1 MKVRWT
7 SESLRLRITPSE
19 LATLAH
25 GEPVTAELTFPDGGG
40 WLIRLAPG
48 GQRLEATA
56 SSRGVIVRMPPDDL
70 KRLEA
75 PDTEGVYAH
84 QPGSRLMVEKD
95 FPCAHP
101 HSAEAKEPET
111 ERFAPTP
118 AYLARKHDAISAE
131 GADEAAKGRWRD
143 PAPLDFREGNC
154 NALLVVRRAITVGH
168 RVVAASSARRW
179 RRTRRGSAAFH
190 ASCRLRRVTL
200 RINGRARPS
209 QLR

>member
-19 LATLAH
+19 LAMLTH
-25 GEPVTAELTFPDGGG
+25 GEPVTAQLSLPDGGG

-48 GQRLEATA
+48 GQRLEATS

-84 QPGSRLMVEKD
+84 HPGSRLMVEKD

-101 HSAEAKEPET
+101 HAAEANEPET
-111 ERFAPTP
+111 ERFAPT
-118 AYLARKHDAISAE
+118 LAFLSRKHDAIGAE
-131 GADEAAKGRWRD
+131 AADEAANG
-143 PAPLDFREGNC
+143 G
-154 NALLVVRRAITVGH
+154 G
-168 RVVAASSARRW
+168 
-179 RRTRRGSAAFH
+179 
-190 ASCRLRRVTL
+190 VTL
-200 RINGRARPS
+200 PRSTSGKGTATH
-209 QLR
+209 